1 MASAVAFPARMVW
14 DPVMQPL
21 PRRPGRHRPARGS
34 RAVTVPRATPPSV
47 CCLTVSRRAYEASCR
62 VGKVHVRRAGAARE
76 EDSAY
81 APAVRVLQDISPTAE
96 QLPILADAGTGFR
109 LVRGAAG
116 SGKTTVAVM
125 RLRQLC
131 AARLER
137 RRRLHSLDS
146 VRLLVLT
153 FNRTLRGYVE
163 QLAKEHAN
171 MADVE
176 LTIETFSR
184 WAVRLC
190 SGDRPDIIGDQVVRN
205 LLRDAGITS
214 DVRYFEGEID
224 YVLGRFPREQRHEY
238 LDAVRTGRGRAP
250 LVPKAL
256 RAKLLSD
263 VIVPYEAEKDRMGK
277 MDWQDVAREAEAA
290 PAEEYDIVVV
300 DETQDLSA
308 NQIRCILA
316 HLSSEHTTTFVVDAV
331 QRVYPQAFNW
341 REVGIEMRPG
351 QVFTLGTNHRNT
363 AAIARLAASLVEGLP
378 VEEDGVVPDASACD
392 REGVRP
398 QVLAGKYSAQLTR
411 MLDDVEPA
419 LAVGDT
425 VAILQPRGGQ
435 WFRFAREELARR
447 SLPYCELTRERDWPT
462 GPEQIALSTIH
473 SAKGLEFDHVL
484 LPGLNQ
490 EVTPHGS
497 EDGDGTLESLRRL
510 VAMGIGRARKTVTL
524 GYKPAERSS
533 LIALLDPETYDLV
546 RLG

>member
-1 MASAVAFPARMVW
+1 
-14 DPVMQPL
+14 
-21 PRRPGRHRPARGS
+21 
-34 RAVTVPRATPPSV
+34 
-47 CCLTVSRRAYEASCR
+47 
-62 VGKVHVRRAGAARE
+62 
-76 EDSAY
+76 
-81 APAVRVLQDISPTAE
+81 
-96 QLPILADAGTGFR
+96 
-109 LVRGAAG
+109 
-116 SGKTTVAVM
+116 M

-137 RRRLHSLDS
+137 RRRLRSLDP
-146 VRLLVLT
+146 VRVLVLT

-163 QLAKEHAN
+163 QLAKEHASV
-171 MADVE
+171 ADVE
-176 LTIETFSR
+176 LTIETLSSWAIELRSR
-184 WAVRLC
+184 
-190 SGDRPDIIGDQVVRN
+190 GKPNIIGDEVGRD
-205 LLRDAGITS
+205 LLRRAGITS
-214 DVRYFEGEID
+214 DIRYFEGEIA
-224 YVLGRFPREQRHEY
+224 YVLGRFPRERRHEY
-238 LDAVRTGRGRAP
+238 LDAARTGRGRTP
-250 LVPKAL
+250 FVPKAL

-263 VIVPYEAEKDRMGK
+263 VIEPYEEEKARLGK
-277 MDWQDVAREAEAA
+277 MDWQDVAHEAA
-290 PAEEYDIVVV
+290 AMPAEQYDIVVV
-300 DETQDLSA
+300 DEAQDLSA

-316 HLSSEHTTTFVVDAV
+316 HLSSEHTTTFVIDAV
-331 QRVYPQAFNW
+331 QRVYPQAFQW

-378 VEEDGVVPDASACD
+378 VEEDGVVPDAAACD
-392 REGVRP
+392 REGPRP
-398 QVLAGKYSAQLTR
+398 RVLAGKYSAQLAR

-419 LAVGDT
+419 LDAGDT
-425 VAILQPRGGQ
+425 VAILQPRGRQ
-435 WFRFAREELARR
+435 WFRFARQELARR
-447 SLPYCELTRERDWPT
+447 SRPYCELTRERDWPT

-524 GYKPAERSS
+524 GYKPGDRSS